1 MGSRYSKL
9 DKGKTKKYQRKT
21 DRIFYN
27 AAAVIIS
34 AFLLIYSF
42 IAFNKGQISEDNQ
55 VGLILII
62 VFFVLIFLII
72 LIWSN
77 DYNNRKKKEQRT
89 IDEVMDF
96 TKFNFKTDEEYK
108 FIFDSKIDEMRI
120 VKQQIDKARNSLIA
134 ASLKVPEDLDYYQ
147 QNVDEFNQYD
157 KDLISFLSKHRVPM
171 QYIMTHNSELDELFG
186 QQGDN
191 YKSTVQLVNGYNRVI
206 DNRNMYLSYVS
217 KFISIIGER
226 RKIFT
231 HWNNLIEVVSKSR
244 EGIQISLDR
253 IADLANIDS
262 ETTEKVLK
270 LILEQNP
277 EIGQYFDYEQSF
289 IRGSGTD
296 DVLSSLK
303 SKGAKLPSDRSI
315 ESLQQCKK
323 CDEYQ
328 SLLVR
333 QCSNCGA
340 ELLSCQICKRGYRKD
355 EKTASCV
362 HCQNVFHHNHLIE
375 IIKTSGKCPV
385 CLKKL
390 TENEILN

>member
-1 MGSRYSKL
+1 MGSSYSKL
-9 DKGKTKKYQRKT
+9 EKGKIKKYQSKT

-27 AAAVIIS
+27 VVAVIVS

-42 IAFNKGQISEDNQ
+42 FTFNEGQISKDTQ
-55 VGLILII
+55 AGLIPII
-62 VFFVLIFLII
+62 VFILLIILII
-72 LIWSN
+72 LIWSD

-89 IDEVMDF
+89 IDEAMDF

-108 FIFDSKIDEMRI
+108 LIFDSKIDEMRI
-120 VKQQIDKARNSLIA
+120 VKQQIDKVTNTLYA
-134 ASLKVPEDLDYYQ
+134 AILKAPEELDFYE

-157 KDLISFLSKHRVPM
+157 KDLKSFLVKHRVPM
-171 QYIMTHNSELDELFG
+171 QYIMTHSFELGELFG
-186 QQGDN
+186 QHGDN
-191 YKSTVQLVNGYNRVI
+191 YKNTLQLVNGYNRVI
-206 DNRNMYLSYVS
+206 DNRNMYLSYVN
-217 KFISIIGER
+217 KFTSLINDR
-226 RKIFT
+226 RKLFS

-253 IADLANIDS
+253 IADLANLDS
-262 ETTEKVLK
+262 GLTETVLK

-296 DVLSSLK
+296 DILSSLK
-303 SKGAKLPSDRSI
+303 TKATKLSVDRSI

-340 ELLSCQICKRGYRKD
+340 ELQSCQICKRGYRKD
-355 EKTASCV
+355 EKTASCI
-362 HCQNVFHHNHLIE
+362 HCQNVFHHNHLLE
-375 IIKTSGKCPV
+375 IIKVSGKCPV

-390 TENEILN
+390 TVGEILK